1 MSAFDSKSLE
11 RPTSG
16 GRARRS
22 LASLRCAHGYR
33 ALEGPPSQPT
43 TCRICPMDTESR
55 WRHVSGTGAG
65 ATYEMTQDEGTT
77 PCN

>member
-1 MSAFDSKSLE
+1 MSAFDTKTLE
-11 RPTSG
+11 RAATG

-33 ALEGPPSQPT
+33 ALEGPPHQPT

-55 WRHVSGTGAG
+55 WRLVTGSGQG
-65 ATYEMTQDEGTT
+65 ATYEIEQDGEGSQQ
-77 PCN
+77 